1 MPTEHPTNRQ
11 YTTIAHASQLKLFK
25 LAPEE
30 KASVE
35 FPDGHNS
42 MDSDVQKVII
52 KTQCN
57 KTCDGKL
64 VYAEENA
71 LCFLRFKSIYWTATI
86 ESGKC
91 VNGECRETN
100 ESEIYKRELLEPL
113 YDIRDRTQLIKWPF
127 KCQFTN
133 IQDKNDAVFLS
144 TECSLYCDKRTVKLR
159 EDGTPCTFSIEL
171 RDVDSAIITP
181 GVCDGGKCM
190 DRNCTAVEVQKELVF
205 NPYEES
211 YGDYK
216 KRGPK

>member
-1 MPTEHPTNRQ
+1 
-11 YTTIAHASQLKLFK
+11 
-25 LAPEE
+25 
-30 KASVE
+30 
-35 FPDGHNS
+35 S
-42 MDSDVQKVII
+42 MVII

-57 KTCDGKL
+57 KTCNGNL

-71 LCFLRFKSIYWTATI
+71 LCFLRYKSIFWTATI

-100 ESEIYKRELLEPL
+100 ESEIYKRELPEPL

-133 IQDKNDAVFLS
+133 IQDNNDTVFLS
-144 TECSLYCDKRTVKLR
+144 TECSLYCNKTMVKLR
-159 EDGTPCTFSIEL
+159 EDGTLCTFSIEL
-171 RDVDSAIITP
+171 TDVDSAIITP
-181 GVCDGGKCM
+181 GMCNSGECVDK
-190 DRNCTAVEVQKELVF
+190 NCKKVEVERELVV

-216 KRGPK
+216 KRAPK